1 MQQVPIGLPQVFSM
15 VLLYHSLDCIF
26 YFVKKMKINN
36 LIKKVLRESDYTI
49 EPELGTMPRERDVKS
64 VFGTKYGA
72 YIPNDVL
79 RYMRKNPALIV
90 KRLYELY
97 GDKLQEYVDNAKG
110 DNPQISEGLQY
121 HLDNGLTLIENVYR
135 PHSES
140 FFNLINEVRELY
152 ISGEM
157 ELTEEEVEIVESD
170 LGKKIK
176 LSNGKEIYL
185 DIPMSEEFIN
195 EAEYNGKKVEIG
207 KPRRNTGGG
216 KKYVV
221 YVKNPSTGR
230 VKKISF
236 GDVKGGLTAKVSN
249 PKARKAFASRHQCDK
264 KNDRMKAGYWACRL
278 NRFGHLWGGKTY
290 PGFW

>member
-1 MQQVPIGLPQVFSM
+1 MN
-15 VLLYHSLDCIF
+15 LD
-26 YFVKKMKINN
+26 N
-36 LIKKVLRESDYTI
+36 LIKTTIREHV
-49 EPELGTMPRERDVKS
+49 EPKMS
-64 VFGTKYGA
+64 
-72 YIPNDVL
+72 
-79 RYMRKNPALIV
+79 
-90 KRLYELY
+90 
-97 GDKLQEYVDNAKG
+97 KG
-110 DNPQISEGLQY
+110 LEY
-121 HLDNGLTLIENVYR
+121 HLNNDIPLTENIYR
-135 PHSES
+135 PHSDS

-152 ISGEM
+152 YNGE
-157 ELTEEEVEIVESD
+157 LSLNEEEVELIETD
-170 LGKKIK
+170 LGKKVK
-176 LSNGKEIYL
+176 LSNGKEVYL
-185 DIPMSEEFIN
+185 DIPLSEEFIN

-249 PKARKAFASRHQCDK
+249 PKARKAFASRHNCKDK
-264 KNDRMKAGYWACRL
+264 KDRMTAGYWACRL

>member
-1 MQQVPIGLPQVFSM
+1 MN
-15 VLLYHSLDCIF
+15 LD
-26 YFVKKMKINN
+26 N
-36 LIKKVLRESDYTI
+36 LIKTTIREHV
-49 EPELGTMPRERDVKS
+49 EPKIS
-64 VFGTKYGA
+64 
-72 YIPNDVL
+72 
-79 RYMRKNPALIV
+79 
-90 KRLYELY
+90 
-97 GDKLQEYVDNAKG
+97 KG
-110 DNPQISEGLQY
+110 LEY
-121 HLDNGLTLIENVYR
+121 HLNNDIPLTENIYR
-135 PHSES
+135 PHSDS

-152 ISGEM
+152 YNGE
-157 ELTEEEVEIVESD
+157 LSLNEEEVELIKTD
-170 LGKKIK
+170 LGTKVK
-176 LSNGKEIYL
+176 LSNGKEVYL
-185 DIPMSEEFIN
+185 DIPLSEEFIN

>member
-1 MQQVPIGLPQVFSM
+1 MN
-15 VLLYHSLDCIF
+15 LD
-26 YFVKKMKINN
+26 N
-36 LIKKVLRESDYTI
+36 LIKTTIREHV
-49 EPELGTMPRERDVKS
+49 EPKMS
-64 VFGTKYGA
+64 
-72 YIPNDVL
+72 
-79 RYMRKNPALIV
+79 
-90 KRLYELY
+90 
-97 GDKLQEYVDNAKG
+97 KG
-110 DNPQISEGLQY
+110 LEY
-121 HLDNGLTLIENVYR
+121 HLNNDIPLTENIYR
-135 PHSES
+135 PHSDS

-152 ISGEM
+152 YNGE
-157 ELTEEEVEIVESD
+157 LSLNEEEVELIETD
-170 LGKKIK
+170 LGAKVKI
-176 LSNGKEIYL
+176 SNGKEVYL
-185 DIPMSEEFIN
+185 DIPLSEEFIN

>member
-1 MQQVPIGLPQVFSM
+1 MNVEKILRKT
-15 VLLYHSLDCIF
+15 LLEH
-26 YFVKKMKINN
+26 IN
-36 LIKKVLRESDYTI
+36 
-49 EPELGTMPRERDVKS
+49 PE
-64 VFGTKYGA
+64 
-72 YIPNDVL
+72 
-79 RYMRKNPALIV
+79 IV
-90 KRLYELY
+90 
-97 GDKLQEYVDNAKG
+97 
-110 DNPQISEGLQY
+110 ISESLKF
-121 HLDNGLTLIENVYR
+121 HLDNELTLMENIYR
-135 PHSES
+135 PHSKR
-140 FFNLINEVRELY
+140 FFDLINEVRELY
-152 ISGEM
+152 DEGQM
-157 ELTEEEVEIVESD
+157 ELSEEEIELVESD
-170 LGKKIK
+170 LGKKITLK
-176 LSNGKEIYL
+176 NGKEVYL
-185 DIPMSEEFIN
+185 DIPLAEEFIN

-264 KNDRMKAGYWACRL
+264 KKDRMTAGYWACRL